1 MTADTSARPTTK
13 TKVVPERSLEFV
25 HLDLEGLRAYRK
37 VLNSE
42 EHRVSYWRRIIQARL
57 DLVRSHRDDV
67 STIERLQD
75 TFAEERPAQGR
86 MALMTFVPDDDI
98 PPIPDLESV
107 WTRTIDPN
115 DEAARARLERDLAFA
130 ELQLSTYR
138 QALHRRIAR
147 ATTELIARYREDPAL
162 CLVALP
168 LERGAAAATQAAA
181 CASRARGRRRTRRG

>member
-1 MTADTSARPTTK
+1 VREHIFRVRLEVTVRKERSMTAETTARPTSRN
-13 TKVVPERSLEFV
+13 KVVPERSLEFV
-25 HLDLEGLRAYRK
+25 HLDLTALRAYRK
-37 VLNSE
+37 VLNAE

-57 DLVRSHRDDV
+57 DLIRAHREDG

-86 MALMTFVPDDDI
+86 LALIAIVPDDDI
-98 PPIPDLESV
+98 PPIPDLEAV
-107 WTRTIDPN
+107 WTRTIDPA
-115 DEAARARLERDLAFA
+115 DEASRIRLERDLSFA

-147 ATTELIARYREDPAL
+147 ATTELIARYREEPTL

-168 LERGAAAATQAAA
+168 LQRGAA
-181 CASRARGRRRTRRG
+181 

>member
-1 MTADTSARPTTK
+1 MTADTSARPAARG
-13 TKVVPERSLEFV
+13 KVVPERSLEFV

-37 VLNSE
+37 ALNTE

-67 STIERLQD
+67 TTIERLQD

-86 MALMTFVPDDDI
+86 LALMAIVPDDDI
-98 PPIPDLESV
+98 PPIPDLEAV
-107 WTRTIDPN
+107 WTRTINPD
-115 DEAARARLERDLAFA
+115 DERARARLERDLSFA

-147 ATTELIARYREDPAL
+147 ATTELIARYREDPTQ

-168 LERGAAAATQAAA
+168 LQRGAA
-181 CASRARGRRRTRRG
+181 